1 MLDNIGRWIGKLTEA
16 GIGLLALAIVIQI
29 LFQGVPF
36 VGGDVIGAITSIV
49 GGLGAEGLVGLITA
63 AVIYRLFN

>member
-1 MLDNIGRWIGKLTEA
+1 MLDNLSRWIGQVTKA
-16 GIGLLALAIVIQI
+16 GIGLLALAIVLQV

-36 VGGDVIGAITSIV
+36 LGGDVIGNITSIV

-63 AVIYRLFN
+63 AVIYRLFT

>member
-1 MLDNIGRWIGKLTEA
+1 MFDNIIGWVKKLTEA
-16 GIGLLALAIVIQI
+16 GVALIALAIVLQI